1 MQECMNRHFEVALEQ
16 VTQAV
21 YEVWA
26 ESSEQAEEIATNMAM
41 TSVVP
46 QKLLC
51 SDVTCCCAD
60 EISLDAEWLRDDLAA

>member
-1 MQECMNRHFEVALEQ
+1 MSRNFEVALEQ

-26 ESSEQAEEIATNMAM
+26 ETSEEAEEIATQLALSR
-41 TSVVP
+41 TKP
-46 QKLLC
+46 LLLLY

-60 EISLDAEWLRDDLAA
+60 EVAVERYREGRQERAA